1 MDNFRN
7 ILRKEKRIVLF
18 VIYNIEEVL
27 FLVDRIFILGDFL
40 IRIKKILKN
49 FKELEKNEVLKLI

>member
-7 ILRKEKRIVLF
+7 ILRKEKRTVLF
-18 VIYNIEEVL
+18 VTHNIEEAL
-27 FLVDRIFILGDFL
+27 FLADRIFILGDSP

-49 FKELEKNEVLKLI
+49 SKELEKNEVLKLI